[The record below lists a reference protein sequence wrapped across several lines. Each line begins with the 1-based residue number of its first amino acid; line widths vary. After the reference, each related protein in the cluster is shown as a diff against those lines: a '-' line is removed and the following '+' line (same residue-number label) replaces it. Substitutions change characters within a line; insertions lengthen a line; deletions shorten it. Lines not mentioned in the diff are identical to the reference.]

1 MKYSTKQIAEIL
13 NVSDRTVR
21 RYLSAYVSFE
31 NNRFEVS
38 EKMLEILKNEY
49 LGQDADTQKE
59 QEFDVIEGFTNEEY
73 QEFQKRLIE
82 YPMLQKDLE
91 YHRESSKSHQRQM
104 EIILRNMEQRNFIEA
119 KDKKLE

>member
-1 MKYSTKQIAEIL
+1 MKYSTQELAEIL
-13 NVSDRTVR
+13 KVSDRTVR
-21 RYLSAYVSFE
+21 RYLSTYISFD

-49 LGQDADTQKE
+49 LGQDADNQKE
-59 QEFDVIEGFTNEEY
+59 EEFDVIEGFTNEEY

-91 YHRESSKSHQRQM
+91 YHRESSRSHQRQM